1 MSKPD
6 GLDLTHEIEL
16 QPAFYDLDPMDI
28 VWHGHYVKYLELARC
43 ALLERFDYGYPQMR
57 ASGYAWPVVDMRL
70 KYVRSATF
78 GQRISV
84 RAEITEWENR
94 LRIDYLLRDAASGE
108 RLNKAY
114 TVQVA
119 VDLATREM
127 QYVCPPVLLER
138 LGRVR

>member
-1 MSKPD
+1 MSKP
-6 GLDLTHEIEL
+6 DLTHEIEL
-16 QPAFYDLDPMDI
+16 QPAFYDLDPKDI

-70 KYVRSATF
+70 KYVRSIGH
-78 GQRISV
+78 GQRVRV

-94 LRIDYLLRDAASGE
+94 LRIVYLMSDAASGE

-119 VDLATREM
+119 VDLATQEM
-127 QYVCPPVLLER
+127 QYVSPPVLMER
-138 LGRVR
+138 LGRAP